1 MYLYTHMHVYAYW
14 HTLVYLWIYGVSEE
28 FEELAGMWNPISMQV
43 FLCIFSFGSFEDIKT
58 TWTPVIGVNIHS
70 MDHGYRKCDP
80 SSERVL
86 RWTCVAKFIAS
97 FECRAVRARQNCSAN
112 EGCKRSRCGS
122 GLVVDILIQK
132 WNQKGNSG
140 RFFSGTWDFEWILRF
155 QILRKPHL
163 VENLDRPCRSVAGFL
178 RSGVCP
184 GPQRSQLRFRGLGLG
199 WAPGHPWTK
208 GVSPKAP
215 WSGAVM
221 PQTSQ
226 PLSDSVNPNPWGHLR
241 TPPKCPPSTDL
252 QHNFP
257 VKGGDRHSIQTATQ
271 AAGLASW
278 QESRQRGGEALCC
291 TIWTCELWMSMEN
304 RKSPTGTNDIIAP
317 RTSGCCWACNAVAF
331 LMPTWP
337 QVATEVF
344 QWLQT
349 QKDL

>member
-1 MYLYTHMHVYAYW
+1 MY
-14 HTLVYLWIYGVSEE
+14 
-28 FEELAGMWNPISMQV
+28 
-43 FLCIFSFGSFEDIKT
+43 
-58 TWTPVIGVNIHS
+58 IHS
-70 MDHGYRKCDP
+70 IDHGYRQCDP
-80 SSERVL
+80 SPNVYCGEHVL
-86 RWTCVAKFIAS
+86 PKLIAS

-112 EGCKRSRCGS
+112 EGCKRSRCGG
-122 GLVVDILIQK
+122 GLVVNILTQK
-132 WNQKGNSG
+132 WNQKGNSDG
-140 RFFSGTWDFEWILRF
+140 GFFLDDYGILRV
-155 QILRKPHL
+155 QILRKPHLL
-163 VENLDRPCRSVAGFL
+163 VENLDRPCRSLGGFL

-221 PQTSQ
+221 LQTSQ

-257 VKGGDRHSIQTATQ
+257 LKGGDGHSIQTATQ
-271 AAGLASW
+271 AAGLASR
-278 QESRQRGGEALCC
+278 QESRQTGGEALCC

-304 RKSPTGTNDIIAP
+304 RKSPTGTNDIITP